1 MEPNK
6 KQCLDS
12 MRKIEDKL
20 KESGFSIKVL
30 KNSRYSDILCKGTK
44 YKVISSR
51 SLRSVYNCS
60 LSRANCNIT
69 ADSDCPYQNGCADIA
84 NCPLHNMNN
93 NNSSSTNT
101 GSDCLFRIR
110 PTDTYNGIFLHAIK
124 LNGEICDL
132 KITFESDTVEEI
144 IDIISY
150 LI

>member
-20 KESGFSIKVL
+20 KESGFNIKVL

-44 YKVISSR
+44 NKVISSR

-60 LSRANCNIT
+60 LSRSNCNIT
-69 ADSDCPYQNGCADIA
+69 IDSDCPYQSGCTDIQ
-84 NCPLHNMNN
+84 NCPLHNTN
-93 NNSSSTNT
+93 NNSSSIS
-101 GSDCLFRIR
+101 GSSDCLFRIR

-124 LNGEICDL
+124 LNGETCDL
-132 KITFESDTVEEI
+132 KITFNSNTVEEI
-144 IDIISY
+144 VETINY